1 MESAIVMIKTQIIYD
16 RKFVLELVVFVDVEL
31 LLVYYI
37 F

>member
-1 MESAIVMIKTQIIYD
+1 MESAIVKIKPQIIYD